1 MRLDRFWMLLSADVL
16 LLVLGG
22 RRWIECWHI
31 ASIDTKKLIFDWQM
45 VYHEVATIT
54 KTIDPTRNR
63 RIKYSNIISTDQI
76 DFFQVLMQPSTSNC
90 RIIKSWLALL
100 LRLRKRKRQ
109 KSEWNNDIS
118 AMDKTTHNC
127 SITHDELQ
135 YTIYQYKTKKNN
147 TIQYKI
153 K

>member
-1 MRLDRFWMLLSADVL
+1 MKDWILRSVLQHQERNRMQCNWSHHHLNKYLNNPYVMLRLKQLEINSMRLDRFWMLLSADVL

-54 KTIDPTRNR
+54 KTIDATRNR

-76 DFFQVLMQPSTSNC
+76 DFFQVLMQP
-90 RIIKSWLALL
+90 RPLATV
-100 LRLRKRKRQ
+100 
-109 KSEWNNDIS
+109 
-118 AMDKTTHNC
+118 A
-127 SITHDELQ
+127 
-135 YTIYQYKTKKNN
+135 
-147 TIQYKI
+147 
-153 K
+153 

>member
-1 MRLDRFWMLLSADVL
+1 
-16 LLVLGG
+16 
-22 RRWIECWHI
+22 
-31 ASIDTKKLIFDWQM
+31 M

-54 KTIDPTRNR
+54 KTIDATRNR
-63 RIKYSNIISTDQI
+63 RTKYSNIISTDQI

-118 AMDKTTHNC
+118 AMDGRSFADITTRNC
-127 SITHDELQ
+127 SITYDELQ
-135 YTIYQYKTKKNN
+135 YTIYQYKTKQNN
-147 TIQYKI
+147 TIQYNTK
-153 K
+153 